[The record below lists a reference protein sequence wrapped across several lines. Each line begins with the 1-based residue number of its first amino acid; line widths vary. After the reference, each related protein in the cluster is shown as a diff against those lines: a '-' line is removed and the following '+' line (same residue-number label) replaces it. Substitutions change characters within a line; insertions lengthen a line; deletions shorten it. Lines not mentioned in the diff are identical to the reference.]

1 MKKFENISDFENL
14 LKEQINGHSNPT
26 PPDVW
31 SNIASSTTA
40 STTAVSQITSFL
52 GSATNLLKIALFAG
66 GLAAVGIVIY
76 NENKTP
82 TPELESTP
90 TSVEEVIDNS
100 EITTELDN
108 NREEVTSPSADKKQY
123 DNTTRTEANRTETTN
138 PVDENLEN
146 RNTVLIDS
154 SSKTDKGTDQSVT
167 DTTPDISQSISV
179 SNSNPC
185 KGETIALSASFSGDW
200 YFNEKLIASAS
211 STVSILCSDVGEQKI
226 KFSSKNNVQSL
237 SIEVHDNQSTLLKQ
251 NIEPDTY
258 VFNIENTELKANW
271 FIDEELRAQNTNTFT
286 VKNLEVGT
294 HQITAKI
301 IGETCTNVLSDI
313 VEIKPIGNIKIFNV
327 FTPNN
332 DGKNDVFKVEIKH
345 YENFNLVIFDKQ
357 GKLIF
362 TSQNPDIGWN
372 GQVDNSGIE
381 CENGEYL
388 GRIDYK
394 LKGEKPVS
402 KPIRLTLKRP

>member
-14 LKEQINGHSNPT
+14 LKEQINGHSTPT
-26 PPDVW
+26 PADVW
-31 SNIASSTTA
+31 SNIASSTSA
-40 STTAVSQITSFL
+40 STTAVSQITSFF

-66 GLAAVGIVIY
+66 GIAAVGVVLY
-76 NENKTP
+76 NENKSP
-82 TPELESTP
+82 APELESTS

-100 EITTELDN
+100 ELTTKIDN
-108 NREEVTSPSADKKQY
+108 KTEEAIAPSVDKKQFN
-123 DNTTRTEANRTETTN
+123 NTTQTEANRSKKTN
-138 PVDENLEN
+138 PADENLEN
-146 RNTVLIDS
+146 TNTNLIDS
-154 SSKTDKGTDQSVT
+154 SSKEDDGADQSVN
-167 DTTPDISQSISV
+167 DTTPDIFQSISV

-185 KGETIALSASFSGDW
+185 IGETIALSAPLSGDW
-200 YFNEKLIASAS
+200 YLNEKLIASAS
-211 STVSILCSDVGEQKI
+211 ATTSILCSVVGEQKI

-237 SIEVHDNQSTLLKQ
+237 SIEVRDNQSTLLKQ
-251 NIEPDTY
+251 KIDNNTY
-258 VFNIENTELKANW
+258 VFNIDNTELKANW
-271 FIDEELRAQNTNTFT
+271 FIDEEFLLQNSNTFT

-294 HQITAKI
+294 YQITAKI
-301 IGETCTNVLSDI
+301 TGNTCSNPLSDI
-313 VEIKPIGNIKIFNV
+313 IDIKSIGTIKIFNV

-332 DGKNDVFKVEIKH
+332 DGKNDIFKVEIDH

-362 TSQNPDIGWN
+362 TSKNPENGWN

-381 CENGEYL
+381 CESGEYL